1 MLIQSIILGGQV
13 PAVGGQVPPPPQPVG
28 GLPGD
33 TIRRHEVDSL
43 LTNQRDIVQ
52 TARDIK

>member
-1 MLIQSIILGGQV
+1 MALKENIITGGQV
-13 PAVGGQVPPPPQPVG
+13 APAGQVPPPQPVG

-33 TIRRHEVDSL
+33 TIRRHEVDSIL
-43 LTNQRDIVQ
+43 NNQRDIVQ